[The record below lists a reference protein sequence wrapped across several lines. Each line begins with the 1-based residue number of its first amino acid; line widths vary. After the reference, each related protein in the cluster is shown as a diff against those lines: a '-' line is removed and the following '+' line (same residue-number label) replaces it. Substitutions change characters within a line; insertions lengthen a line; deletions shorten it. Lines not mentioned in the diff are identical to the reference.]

1 MTPPTT
7 NASLTDPSPRQ
18 NEILQIIRDQ
28 GFATLEALAETF
40 NVSTQTIRR
49 DVIDLSKQGFLQR
62 FHGGAGLPN
71 NMVRLGHE
79 QKNRLSPEAKQH
91 IGEYTACLIPNG
103 ASVFLDVGTTVEAV
117 ARSLGNHRNL
127 RLVTNSMLSAA
138 IISAQSHQE
147 IHVIGGIIYG
157 NDGSMVS
164 NDAPAAI
171 RRFAFDYC
179 VIGCSG
185 FDKDGAPLDHDRQKV
200 AIKNAAIRSSR
211 HNILVA
217 DHSKFNSH
225 PFMRIAEA
233 TDFKSFVTDLP
244 PPAQIQDGLTR
255 AGTKIIVT
263 NA

>member
-1 MTPPTT
+1 MT
-7 NASLTDPSPRQ
+7 SPMTQDIPADLSTRQ

-28 GFATLEALAETF
+28 GFATLEALADIF

-79 QKNRLSPEAKQH
+79 QKNRISPEAKQR
-91 IGEYTACLIPNG
+91 IGERAAAMIPNG

-117 ARSLGNHRNL
+117 ARALGNHHNL
-127 RLVTNSMLSAA
+127 RLVTNSMLCAA
-138 IISAQSHQE
+138 IISAQTHQE

-157 NDGSMVS
+157 SDGSMVS

-171 RRFAFDYC
+171 RRFALDYC
-179 VIGCSG
+179 IIGCSG
-185 FDKDGAPLDHDRQKV
+185 FDNDGTPLDHDRQKV

-217 DHSKFNSH
+217 DQSKFHKH

-233 TDFKSFVTDLP
+233 TDFKDFVTDGR
-244 PPAQIQDGLTR
+244 PPAHIRDSFKKS
-255 AGTKIIVT
+255 GTSITI
-263 NA
+263 A